1 MNVPSLRLDDKVI
14 IMTGGGRGIGKAMAK
29 GMAQVGAAMVI
40 ADISIE
46 MAAATCKEIIEDGG
60 KAIPFQVDV
69 TNEEQ
74 VIKMMDEVVSTCGKI
89 DVLVNSAGVGSR
101 MASTELPMEEWNR
114 IIGVNLTGTFICA
127 RTVARQMIKQKSGK
141 IINVSSIMGAIALP
155 MIAPYVA
162 SKGGVV
168 QLTKALAVEFVE
180 QGITVNAI
188 APSYVNTEMIA
199 TMKADEARFADTMRR
214 TPMGRL
220 AECEELAG
228 PIIFLASEGSNFITG
243 HVLYVDG
250 GFTAW

>member
-1 MNVPSLRLDDKVI
+1 MKVPSMGLDNKIV
-14 IMTGGGRGIGKAMAK
+14 IMTGGGRGIGKAMAQ
-29 GMAQVGAAMVI
+29 GMAQVGATLVI
-40 ADISIE
+40 ADISEE
-46 MAAATCKEIIEDGG
+46 MAAQTCKEINESGG
-60 KAIPFQVDV
+60 KASPLRVDV
-69 TNEEQ
+69 TNEAD
-74 VIKMMDEVVSTCGKI
+74 VIKMVDEVVATHGRI

-114 IIGVNLTGTFICA
+114 VINVNLTGSFLVA

-180 QGITVNAI
+180 HGITVNAI
-188 APSYVNTEMIA
+188 APSYVNTELIA

-220 AECEELAG
+220 AETEELAG
-228 PIIFLASEGSNFITG
+228 PIIFLASECSNFITG

>member
-1 MNVPSLRLDDKVI
+1 MKVPSMRLDDKVV
-14 IMTGGGRGIGKAMAK
+14 IMTGGGRGIGKAMAQ
-29 GMAQVGAAMVI
+29 GMAEVGAIMII
-40 ADISIE
+40 ADISEE
-46 MAAATCKEIIEDGG
+46 MAAGTCKEITEAGG
-60 KAIPFQVDV
+60 KAFPYQIDV
-69 TNEEQ
+69 TNEDQ
-74 VIKMMDEVVSTCGKI
+74 VIAMVDKIVSDHGKI

-101 MASTELPMEEWNR
+101 MASTELPMTEWNR
-114 IIGVNLTGTFICA
+114 IINVNLTGSFLTA
-127 RTVARQMIKQKSGK
+127 RTVARQMVKQESGK

-162 SKGGVV
+162 SKGGIV
-168 QLTKALAVEFVE
+168 QLTKALAVEFVG

-199 TMKADEARFADTMRR
+199 TMKADTARFEDTMRR

-220 AECEELAG
+220 AETEELAG
-228 PIIFLASEGSNFITG
+228 PIIFLASEASNFITG